1 MISVKGPKGTLQMS
15 VSSYV
20 SLSLEDGKLTVTR
33 IDDLRL
39 SRAAH
44 GLTRTLIS
52 NMVHGVTDG
61 YSTQLD
67 IVGVGYR
74 AELKGKLL
82 QLNLGYS
89 HSIVFAPPTDITVE
103 VPLPTQ
109 IVIKGIDKQLVGQ
122 VAAKIRALRPP
133 EPYKGK
139 GIKYSGEQIRRK
151 AGKAAGKGKKL

>member
-151 AGKAAGKGKKL
+151 AGKAAGKGK

>member
-1 MISVKGPKGTLQMS
+1 MISVKGPKGTLQMY

-151 AGKAAGKGKKL
+151 AGKAAGKGK